1 MKITDLCECCRF
13 KNAKLVC
20 HFKNNIRCSYC
31 FNNKFCKDEQILLCD
46 TECDGCSFTYFF
58 VDKANNLVSAT
69 CIMYGVSCTHCD
81 QIDCIECELEGYF
94 KSGKKTIK
102 NDIIDNITIIECD
115 NCNCEANYETFLEN
129 NIECNNC
136 GEIKYTN
143 KMKYHLCDILGCCK
157 NNSASASAS
166 DSDSDTNNNNNNWV
180 TTNILNSHTSKVIKY
195 QALLIDDECYNCHN
209 RETIN
214 NAIFL
219 GKKIN
224 KN

>member
-1 MKITDLCECCRF
+1 MKIDNLCECCRF
-13 KNAKLVC
+13 KKAKLIC
-20 HFKNNIRCSYC
+20 SFKNNMRCGYC
-31 FNNKFCKDEQILLCD
+31 FNNNFCKDEQILLCG
-46 TECDGCSFTYFF
+46 TECDNCSFTYFF

-69 CIMYGVSCTHCD
+69 CIMYGVCCTHCD

-94 KSGKKTIK
+94 KSDKNSIKKNNTTT
-102 NDIIDNITIIECD
+102 NNITIIECD
-115 NCNCEANYETFLEN
+115 NCNCKANYETFLEN
-129 NIECNNC
+129 DIECNNC

-143 KMKYHLCDILGCCK
+143 KMKYYLCEILGCCK
-157 NNSASASAS
+157 GDTNSNS
-166 DSDSDTNNNNNNWV
+166 DSNNNWV
-180 TTNILNSHTSKVIKY
+180 TTNILNLQTNKLIKY
-195 QALLIDDECYNCHN
+195 QALIIDDECYNCHN